1 MKEQVMH
8 TGQVVSM
15 TPQTTTVRI
24 VSHSAC
30 SSCHAASLCGLSEY
44 AEKAIE
50 VPTSPSATYGVGDEV
65 KVVLKAS
72 MGFKAVWLA
81 YFLPLVVLLAVALGL
96 ALPRMRGR
104 LARLFPPAGRPA
116 GRRARAHHPGR
127 GRSRRRP
134 CGPRRRGGLLPGAV
148 APSGPAPERVCIYDS
163 NLNS

>member
-30 SSCHAASLCGLSEY
+30 SECHAAGLCGLSEY

-65 KVVLKAS
+65 NVVLKAT
-72 MGFKAVWLA
+72 MGLKAVWLA
-81 YFLPLVVLLAVALGL
+81 YFLPLVVLLGVAGLIALGVGEVAAGLAGLGAVALYYL
-96 ALPRMRGR
+96 VLWLLRDR
-104 LARLFPPAGRPA
+104 LRNEYVFT
-116 GRRARAHHPGR
+116 
-127 GRSRRRP
+127 
-134 CGPRRRGGLLPGAV
+134 
-148 APSGPAPERVCIYDS
+148 IQ
-163 NLNS
+163 